1 MPREGAGVL
10 NIAGG
15 GGSLLG
21 AAVVVAR
28 ATGSDITVGPTFGI
42 LLGVGSPKAS
52 VMRMMLS

>member
-10 NIAGG
+10 NIVGG

-21 AAVVVAR
+21 GAVVVAR
-28 ATGSDITVGPTFGI
+28 AVGLDTTLGPTFGI
-42 LLGVGSPKAS
+42 LLGVGSPEAS